1 MSGAEM
7 KKSGCSRTISETNAE
22 NEQIIG
28 GDAGSD
34 KRLATLKARFALLG
48 HELHLVTKEGRTFF
62 EVRRWGQC
70 KACSTMHDLEGF
82 FAQLT
87 GGRS

>member
-7 KKSGCSRTISETNAE
+7 KKSGCSRTISETKALNR
-22 NEQIIG
+22 QIIG
-28 GDAGSD
+28 GDTGSD
-34 KRLATLKARFALLG
+34 KSLANLKARFALLG
-48 HELHLVTKEGRTFF
+48 HELHVVAKQGRTFF

-70 KACSTMHDLEGF
+70 RACSTVHDLERF
-82 FAQLT
+82 LAQLT